1 MKRRAEEGVDLPIFI
16 YRSDRGEQRVKI
28 IREIDATLV
37 EVQTEEGFHIQV
49 PRNSLERDNPRR
61 EQTRRNVREAI
72 RENDE
77 GLFQYYLQNEVV
89 NPSDFVLAAVTQGR
103 NQILRMLLDR
113 GANPNARNS
122 GGISALRFC
131 SAVTCNV
138 RCVRMLVDAGARD
151 DQALVGA
158 TQTALSSLEI
168 DEDPRM
174 EELFRN
180 ALEIIKILKPNSST
194 LDECRAL
201 VRSSGVQ
208 GEKLSQLEEALE

>member
-1 MKRRAEEGVDLPIFI
+1 
-16 YRSDRGEQRVKI
+16 
-28 IREIDATLV
+28 
-37 EVQTEEGFHIQV
+37 
-49 PRNSLERDNPRR
+49 
-61 EQTRRNVREAI
+61 
-72 RENDE
+72 
-77 GLFQYYLQNEVV
+77 
-89 NPSDFVLAAVTQGR
+89 
-103 NQILRMLLDR
+103 
-113 GANPNARNS
+113 
-122 GGISALRFC
+122 
-131 SAVTCNV
+131 
-138 RCVRMLVDAGARD
+138 MLVDAGARD